1 MRSSEFALWMAT
13 AAAPASTALRERDRL
28 IFGQRRKEREVQK
41 GTKLA
46 VSSFQRRCIGPAF
59 RGLSLVCGTD
69 IQVLSNRSPSS
80 GHINLRAI
88 AGWSATGASTMGKA
102 PGSKN
107 WSVGTKLT
115 TAKDPRS

>member
-1 MRSSEFALWMAT
+1 MAT

-88 AGWSATGASTMGKA
+88 AD
-102 PGSKN
+102 PLKN
-107 WSVGTKLT
+107 VDDMIKRPIGFDAMSISR
-115 TAKDPRS
+115 RSRLNG